1 VFFISNKPA
10 IILLLKTV
18 DLLGIFV
25 LFFLFVLY
33 INTGYEEDEYQDCP
47 DP

>member
-1 VFFISNKPA
+1 VFFIYIKPT

-25 LFFLFVLY
+25 LFFLSVLY
-33 INTGYEEDEYQDCP
+33 INTGYEEDEYQDCS